1 MFYPLFSPLFLLF
14 PPIFFCRLLSSAP
27 GVDSQNNPMVGE
39 PRSREHHAGHA
50 AEVGGFPGLQTTSQ
64 TTQSSGEMS
73 AGDQLQHT
81 ADQTPP

>member
-1 MFYPLFSPLFLLF
+1 
-14 PPIFFCRLLSSAP
+14 
-27 GVDSQNNPMVGE
+27 MVGE
-39 PRSREHHAGHA
+39 PRSREHYAGHA

-81 ADQTPP
+81 ADQTPPQQPACVHAFRGEDGLGENLTHLQPKYLPRIQSI